1 MKPQAADGAA
11 LVAAA
16 VQAAIQAGAP
26 RRTVAAVAAAV
37 AGTSLSA
44 AARPTPS
51 ATRAREP
58 PLDPQSAAE
67 ETGDPAQLLASLR
80 ASRRAQRLRKK
91 QRRREAKTSTA
102 VPLIADSAAA
112 SPGNTDTKNC
122 EQHHH
127 GGDRGDM
134 PCAAARGSQDAEAS
148 TAAVQLIQIA
158 SEAPEL
164 IMAADGIV
172 EKTLRVLTH
181 KVGGSQNDVCAA
193 FKHRWKLDPA
203 QALEQEVPIVLRGMA
218 LEQTSMRQVF
228 EELERRLGLEPR
240 GLDGNK
246 DLCKQLVAAE
256 IAKIQAERDNT

>member
-37 AGTSLSA
+37 AGTALSA

-102 VPLIADSAAA
+102 VPLIAESAAA

-122 EQHHH
+122 EQQHH
-127 GGDRGDM
+127 GGHGVDM
-134 PCAAARGSQDAEAS
+134 PSAAARGSQDAEAS
-148 TAAVQLIQIA
+148 TAAVQLVQIA

-164 IMAADGIV
+164 IMPVDLPAPKPQSDV
-172 EKTLRVLTH
+172 EDHDNRSLPDSLCSEIMTER
-181 KVGGSQNDVCAA
+181 D
-193 FKHRWKLDPA
+193 
-203 QALEQEVPIVLRGMA
+203 
-218 LEQTSMRQVF
+218 RQVMDEALAAIAALPDLGGTQSQQQPESA
-228 EELERRLGLEPR
+228 EELFQTAALKRRGHTAGRPNARALTSGR
-240 GLDGNK
+240 
-246 DLCKQLVAAE
+246 
-256 IAKIQAERDNT
+256 R